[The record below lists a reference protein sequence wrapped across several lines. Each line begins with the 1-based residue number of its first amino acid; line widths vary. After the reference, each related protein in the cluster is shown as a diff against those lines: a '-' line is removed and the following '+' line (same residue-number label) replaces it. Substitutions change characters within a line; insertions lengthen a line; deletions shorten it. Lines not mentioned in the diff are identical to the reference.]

1 MFHLHHVPE
10 NFPAVIK
17 MTVNQNCNIK
27 KKKNWHISVAITA
40 INCLIRSLPRQR
52 TISSQANQNHCCSKE
67 HGGQG
72 LHPLIQVH
80 HWHPGHSD
88 TTGFGF
94 HKNKVFL
101 VHLNPAMQFLPSS
114 LRSSLQNQTRHSSS
128 SKAVVIP
135 LPLKTENCL
144 TGKVLNEHKTILPQ
158 IILRDHRLP
167 WWKANH
173 EMVGCH

>member
-94 HKNKVFL
+94 HKNKVFFSSPKSSHA
-101 VHLNPAMQFLPSS
+101 VSPFFTEVFSTESDQTFLF
-114 LRSSLQNQTRHSSS
+114 
-128 SKAVVIP
+128 K
-135 LPLKTENCL
+135 
-144 TGKVLNEHKTILPQ
+144 
-158 IILRDHRLP
+158 
-167 WWKANH
+167 
-173 EMVGCH
+173 